1 VLSCFVSFFEFFYDD
16 TLGSAF
22 KSPPEPLCTFRTSH
36 LTSLRANPSVA
47 IENYSKCGG
56 SDCVFKANRIEV
68 VNVEETLGELIG
80 TFSSRNAAID
90 AAAKQGV

>member
-1 VLSCFVSFFEFFYDD
+1 L
-16 TLGSAF
+16 
-22 KSPPEPLCTFRTSH
+22 
-36 LTSLRANPSVA
+36 VA

-68 VNVEETLGELIG
+68 VNAEETLGELIG
-80 TFSSRNAAID
+80 TFSSINAAID